1 MARVEDRSEPH
12 AWLQRHDHDSVH
24 LVIDNVSDLAEIHR
38 IDDLIVPVLLI
49 PVEIFGLA
57 PVPYVMSATLELR
70 EVRSRLTRV
79 VEEERVVRPGVL
91 HQPVHRAQDI
101 LLRRLANGVLLIVGQ
116 DDHVVPL
123 VSIRL
128 VQERGHVL
136 HVVDASPQLAPLS
149 EVVYA
154 DQQRLSAAGAVR
166 VLERV
171 LLRSAASE

>member
-12 AWLQRHDHDSVH
+12 AWLQRRDHDSVH
-24 LVIDNVSDLAEIHR
+24 LVIDNVSDLAEIDR
-38 IDDLIVPVLLI
+38 IDDLVVPVLLV

-57 PVPYVMSATLELR
+57 TVPCVMSAMLER
-70 EVRSRLTRV
+70 EVGSHLTRV
-79 VEEERVVRPGVL
+79 VEEEGVVRPGVL
-91 HQPVHRAQDI
+91 HQPVHCAQDV
-101 LLRRLANGVLLIVGQ
+101 LLRRLADGVLLVVCQ

-123 VSIRL
+123 VAVCL

-136 HVVDASPQLAPLS
+136 HVVDASPQLPSLS

-154 DQQRLSAAGAVR
+154 NQQRLSPAGAVR